1 MEEPCSA
8 AADLPSLPDMPL
20 LPPEALLDRLENGR
34 VAVRRAVLRRRR
46 SLSALLAGLAV
57 LAGLAALAPSEA
69 PTVAV
74 VVAARDLPSG
84 AVLGPGDVERVA
96 LPVPRVPE
104 GAVDD
109 VDGSTLAGPLRRG
122 EPVTDVRLVGPGLA
136 AAHPDRAVVP
146 IRIPDAAV
154 VALLR
159 VGDRVDVMASDPA
172 EAGARAEVIASGAT
186 VLALP
191 GTQGGTAS
199 SHGAGAAN
207 GALVVLAV
215 EREAATRLLGSA
227 ARELLSLTIS
237 R

>member
-1 MEEPCSA
+1 MEELGSRGTV
-8 AADLPSLPDMPL
+8 LPSLHGMPL
-20 LPPEALLDRLENGR
+20 TSLDPLRSRLEAGR
-34 VAVRRAVLRRRR
+34 VATRRAVLRRRR

-57 LAGLAALAPSEA
+57 LAGLAAVAPPPP
-69 PTVAV
+69 PTVPV

-84 AVLGPGDVERVA
+84 AVLTAGDLDRVE
-96 LPVPRVPE
+96 LPAGRVPSGLVTE
-104 GAVDD
+104 VAGR
-109 VDGSTLAGPLRRG
+109 TLAAPVRQG

-146 IRIPDAAV
+146 VRLPDAGA

-159 VGDRVDVMASDPA
+159 VGDRVDVVASDPA
-172 EAGARAEVIASGAT
+172 RPDAPAEVVTAAAT

-191 GTQGGTAS
+191 AEAAAAS
-199 SHGAGAAN
+199 SYQAPGAVS

-215 EREAATRLLGSA
+215 EEGDATRVHGSA
-227 ARELLSLTIS
+227 ATGVLGLTIA

>member
-1 MEEPCSA
+1 MDERCSA
-8 AADLPSLPDMPL
+8 AADLPSLPRMPL
-20 LPPEALLDRLENGR
+20 LPPADLRDRFETGR

-46 SLSALLAGLAV
+46 SLSALLVGLAV
-57 LAGLAALAPSEA
+57 LAGLAAVAPA
-69 PTVAV
+69 DPPTVAV

-84 AVLGPGDVERVA
+84 AVLGPGDVERVP
-96 LPVPRVPE
+96 LPAARVPE

-109 VDGSTLAGPLRRG
+109 VAGSTLAGPLRRG

-136 AAHPDRAVVP
+136 EAHPDRTVVP
-146 IRIPDAAV
+146 VRVPDPAV
-154 VALLR
+154 AALLR
-159 VGDRVDVMASDPA
+159 VGDRVDVLASDPA
-172 EAGARAEVIASGAT
+172 TTGARAELVASGAT

-191 GTQGGTAS
+191 GEAAEAS
-199 SHGAGAAN
+199 SYGPGGVS